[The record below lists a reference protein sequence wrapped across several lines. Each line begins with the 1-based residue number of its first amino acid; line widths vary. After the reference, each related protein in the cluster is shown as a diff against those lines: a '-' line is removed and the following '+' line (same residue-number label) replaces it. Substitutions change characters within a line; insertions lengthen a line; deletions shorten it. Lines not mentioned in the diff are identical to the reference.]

1 MARASFDP
9 YYRWLGIPPEEQPPN
24 YYRLL
29 GIPLFESD
37 LDVIENAA
45 HRQMVYI
52 RTFQTG
58 KNADLSQKLLNEL
71 AAAKVCL
78 MSRSKRAAYDES
90 LRRLMSGESAGGELA
105 GGESGDG
112 GAVDAGVG
120 DSGSN
125 VEESESFGDVSGAQE
140 SGNGVGDS
148 SESGNSVGP
157 LLDFTRPATER
168 RERPRGKRQAKQTKR
183 VKQPL
188 VAILLLFGGLGVIA
202 VFLIVLLLVLM
213 FRKPKDGPN
222 AGQASGQ
229 AAGNPIANPNELTG
243 NGTLGT
249 GAFGTGA
256 FAGGESGG
264 KSANNVGKSPKPDPS
279 VPAVSGGPTPNATS
293 PAMTGAP
300 AENAG
305 KTVLKPGTPGN
316 QGDAKVPATGA
327 GESNPGATAGS
338 SDDKRLERIRAQ
350 FAVAQEALVAR
361 DAIKAQSVLG
371 GLGSLNRDPALR
383 EEKERLEAI
392 SRFVGEFWKSVRSGA
407 GRVKGRLGSP
417 GANPGSGKNGS
428 GKNGGGNNGGNKNDQ
443 NKSDQNKSDDSKAG
457 DGKAGDGKAGDG
469 KAGDGKAGDSKAG
482 DGKAG
487 DGKAGKRDAS
497 GVKDQAPTDNTQPSE
512 NEPPPVQELE
522 FLGEVFGVA
531 DEGTRAEFTLNGEP
545 WTAPLFD
552 LPPKAAVALALLSM
566 NDSDGFGRFYAAAFL
581 LVDQKGDPVENRE
594 LGMAIYR
601 QAEML
606 AGEPNAFIFKQ
617 FELDEESLAEA
628 ADKFPPDKLKVRQRP
643 KTPSEGG
650 D

>member
-9 YYRWLGIPPEEQPPN
+9 YYKWLGIPPEEQPPN

-78 MSRSKRAAYDES
+78 MSRSKRAVYDES
-90 LRRLMSGESAGGELA
+90 LRRLMSGESAGGALA

-112 GAVDAGVG
+112 GAVDAGVS

-125 VEESESFGDVSGAQE
+125 VEESESIGDVSGAQE
-140 SGNGVGDS
+140 SGDGGGDS

-188 VAILLLFGGLGVIA
+188 VAILMLFGGLGVIA

-229 AAGNPIANPNELTG
+229 AAGNPIANPHELAG

-264 KSANNVGKSPKPDPS
+264 KSANKVGKSPKPDPS

-305 KTVLKPGTPGN
+305 KTVLKSGTPGN
-316 QGDAKVPATGA
+316 QGDGKVPATGA
-327 GESNPGATAGS
+327 GESNPGATSGS
-338 SDDKRLERIRAQ
+338 SDDKRQERIRAQ

-361 DAIKAQSVLG
+361 DAIKAQSTLG
-371 GLGSLNRDPALR
+371 GLGGLNRDPALR

-417 GANPGSGKNGS
+417 VANPGSGNNGG
-428 GKNGGGNNGGNKNDQ
+428 GKNGDGKNGGNKNDQ
-443 NKSDQNKSDDSKAG
+443 NKIDPSKSDDSNAG
-457 DGKAGDGKAGDG
+457 DS
-469 KAGDGKAGDSKAG
+469 KAGDSKAG
-482 DGKAG
+482 DNKAG

-497 GVKDQAPTDNTQPSE
+497 GVKDQAPTDNAQPSE

-522 FLGEVFGVA
+522 FLGVVFGVA

-581 LVDQKGDPVENRE
+581 LIDQQGDPVENRE

-617 FELDEESLAEA
+617 FELNEESLAEA

-643 KTPSEGG
+643 KTPSEDG